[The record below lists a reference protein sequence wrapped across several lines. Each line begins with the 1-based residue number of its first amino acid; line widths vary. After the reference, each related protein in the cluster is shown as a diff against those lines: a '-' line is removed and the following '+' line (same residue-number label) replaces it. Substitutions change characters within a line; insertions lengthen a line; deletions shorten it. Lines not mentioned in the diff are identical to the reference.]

1 MRVVILGAT
10 SLAVTTAHLLIKA
23 GHEVVMIDRDAER
36 IKELDPQLDCGF
48 LKGDGSTPEVLKEAD
63 PGNTDILFCVTNHD
77 QTNIIASLIG
87 KSLGVPRVVTMIEDA
102 SFLPICDELG
112 LKDTI
117 IPVRMISQQ
126 LAGLAKA

>member
-1 MRVVILGAT
+1 MRLVILGAT
-10 SLAVTTAHLLIKA
+10 SLAVTTAQLLIKA
-23 GHEVVMIDRDAER
+23 GHQVVIIDHDPER

-48 LKGDGSTPEVLKEAD
+48 LQGDGSKPDVLKEAD

-87 KSLGVPRVVTMIEDA
+87 KSLGVPRVVTLIEDA

-112 LKDTI
+112 LKDTL
-117 IPVRMISQQ
+117 IPVRTISEQ
-126 LAGLAKA
+126 LAGLAAG

>member
-1 MRVVILGAT
+1 
-10 SLAVTTAHLLIKA
+10 VTTAHLLIKA